1 MIVLCSADN
10 NVRRQWKKAFGGNVQ
25 LCEVA
30 SMGELSSVLDEESSI
45 TLLHTSLPGLDG
57 TDGIFRIKKSYP
69 DSKLMVFADNPSDE
83 EGVELLLHGA
93 IYGYT
98 EAEIPAGLLPKAIE
112 AVQSGEIWVGRKLM
126 QKLLLQLHENS
137 LKKAVAEEKELDLSA
152 LTRREREI
160 AQLVSKGA
168 SNKRIAIQLDVTE
181 RTVKA
186 HLSSVFR
193 KTGMRDRL
201 QLALLVSGS
210 K

>member
-10 NVRRQWKKAFGGNVQ
+10 KVRLHWKGAFGSNVQ

-30 SMGELSSVLDEESSI
+30 SLSELSGVLAEESAI
-45 TLLHTSLPGLDG
+45 TLLHASLPELGG
-57 TDGIFRIKKSYP
+57 AKGIFSIKRDFP

-93 IYGYT
+93 IYGYS
-98 EAEIPAGLLPKAIE
+98 ESGIPAGLLPKAIE

-137 LKKAVAEEKELDLSA
+137 LEKNASDEKELDLSI
-152 LTRREREI
+152 LTQREREI
-160 AQLVSKGA
+160 ANLVSKGA

-201 QLALLVSGS
+201 QLALLVSGN